1 MDEMKR
7 KAQFFF
13 EGESQIHVRTKS
25 AFYNGFIIKIVRDEY
40 FIINDR
46 KFGDTPV
53 YFSEII
59 KLERFVEEDK
69 KCSGQ

>member
-1 MDEMKR
+1 MEAMKR

-13 EGESQIHVRTKS
+13 EGEYMIHVRTTS
-25 AFYNGFIIKIVRDEY
+25 GFYNGIIIKIVRDEY

-46 KFGDTPV
+46 KFGETPV

-59 KLERFVEEDK
+59 KIERFVEDIGE
-69 KCSGQ
+69 